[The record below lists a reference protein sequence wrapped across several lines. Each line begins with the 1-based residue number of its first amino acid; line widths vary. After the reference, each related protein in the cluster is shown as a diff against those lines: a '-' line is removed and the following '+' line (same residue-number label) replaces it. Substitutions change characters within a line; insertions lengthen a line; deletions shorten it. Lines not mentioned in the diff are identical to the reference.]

1 MDDASSAFSGVAFH
15 CYAGN
20 FTQQDSF
27 HNAFPGKEV
36 YFTECTGEY
45 GSDWW
50 TDVKVCT
57 CVSSPNTLLIDY
69 TPPSGTWR
77 TCESQLHCC
86 ATRGVN
92 MVLFTV
98 SLAP

>member
-27 HNAFPGKEV
+27 HNAFPSKEV

-50 TDVKVCT
+50 TDIKV
-57 CVSSPNTLLIDY
+57 
-69 TPPSGTWR
+69 R
-77 TCESQLHCC
+77 TSYISLP
-86 ATRGVN
+86 ARS
-92 MVLFTV
+92 VLTSFLSVVHGEHV
-98 SLAP
+98 SLKLQCCSTHFHST